1 MDSQDDWSGGA
12 NRGGRHW
19 SAGGEPGSAPPP
31 EARSARNLAII
42 SALLVIVCVLI
53 GLVYQVMPPGRWS

>member
-1 MDSQDDWSGGA
+1 VDSQHDWSGKA
-12 NRGGRHW
+12 DRGGPHR
-19 SAGGEPGSAPPP
+19 SAVGEPRSAPQP
-31 EARSARNLAII
+31 EAHGARNLAII